1 MSDLIN
7 LMEHTVIYILGAGAS
22 KSCGVPVMNDFVR
35 EGILYLDSDGNYDTI
50 NELLKFIRGE
60 FGSNIQWDNNLV
72 SDSGIVALRKFDR
85 DVGIEKL
92 LTKAVELENSKT
104 NIVKKFIFQTIQ
116 SSAKFSVFSTPS
128 SITKC
133 ALDKTLENCYHK
145 FIVNIIKRDLENGY
159 RVIFISF
166 NYDELLERALLYN
179 CLSRKFSY
187 LVPGFKDRNNRTNF
201 SDYEVEFNNGI
212 MVLKLHGSLNWA
224 FCNHCKRP
232 HLYWYK
238 KYTDIYDTACNNCQQ
253 KSLSHLLITPH
264 IKKVYN
270 DIFGVLLKEA
280 GTFLAKANKVTIIGC
295 SFREADNDAWSKL
308 WEGIKE
314 NPNLLKLNLEII
326 DYERDVARRD
336 NKKKEI
342 WNCLN
347 KHIPENNLNL
357 SIHLDGF
364 EGFVKK

>member
-1 MSDLIN
+1 MSDFIN
-7 LMEHTVIYILGAGAS
+7 LMEHTAIYILGAGAS

-50 NELLKFIRGE
+50 NDLLKFIQRE

-72 SDSGIVALRKFDR
+72 SDSGIEAFRKFDR

-92 LTKAVELENSKT
+92 LIKAVELENSKA

-133 ALDKTLENCYHK
+133 AFDKALENCYHK

-201 SDYEVEFNNGI
+201 SDYEVEFNNEI

-224 FCNHCKRP
+224 FCNNCKTP
-232 HLYWYK
+232 HLYCYK
-238 KYTDIYDTACNNCQQ
+238 KYTDIYDTACKNCQQ

-264 IKKVYN
+264 IEGGW
-270 DIFGVLLKEA
+270 DFFG
-280 GTFLAKANKVTIIGC
+280 
-295 SFREADNDAWSKL
+295 
-308 WEGIKE
+308 
-314 NPNLLKLNLEII
+314 
-326 DYERDVARRD
+326 
-336 NKKKEI
+336 
-342 WNCLN
+342 
-347 KHIPENNLNL
+347 
-357 SIHLDGF
+357 
-364 EGFVKK
+364 